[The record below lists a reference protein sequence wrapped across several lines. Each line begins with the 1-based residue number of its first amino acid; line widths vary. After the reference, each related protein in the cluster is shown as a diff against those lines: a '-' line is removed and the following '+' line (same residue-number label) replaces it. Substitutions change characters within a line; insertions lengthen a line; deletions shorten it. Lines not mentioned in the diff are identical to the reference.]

1 MNLKLVAALLGAV
14 LVHVAASANTLDL
27 CQKAATNANRM
38 GVVQKDKYT
47 FSKSAACIPASP
59 KHRFVYMLEL
69 RGLPNDVFR
78 QIDFARDIK
87 PSGLNQF
94 CTDPDMRALLNAYD
108 VDHRYYSEDGT
119 FIGSILM
126 QSQECGQRR

>member
-1 MNLKLVAALLGAV
+1 MKTTTVLLLASCLLSGLAAAK
-14 LVHVAASANTLDL
+14 TLDV
-27 CQKAATNANRM
+27 CQKAAANANRM

-47 FSKSAACIPASP
+47 FTKNAACIPGSP

-78 QIDFARDIK
+78 QINFARDIK

-126 QSQECGQRR
+126 QSHECGQRR

>member
-1 MNLKLVAALLGAV
+1 MKNATILL
-14 LVHVAASANTLDL
+14 LASCLLPRLAEASSFEV
-27 CQKAATNANRM
+27 CQKAAAGAARM

-47 FSKSAACIPASP
+47 FTKSAACVPGSP

-87 PSGLNQF
+87 PGGLNQF

-119 FIGSILM
+119 YIGSFLM
-126 QSQECGQRR
+126 QSRECGLRR